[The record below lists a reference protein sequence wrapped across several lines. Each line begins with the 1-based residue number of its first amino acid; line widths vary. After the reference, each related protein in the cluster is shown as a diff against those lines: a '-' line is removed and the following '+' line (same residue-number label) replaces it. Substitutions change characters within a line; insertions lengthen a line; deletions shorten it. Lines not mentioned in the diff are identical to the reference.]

1 MSQKRH
7 EPWNRT
13 FDPKPESI
21 EEAIAMAGLDWEVLT
36 KPAFFMNSA
45 VDVHEQENVDL
56 DEIDG
61 YDLDDLAADF
71 RRVPNWF
78 VNVRSDN
85 LLPLGLVSRRY
96 SPFHNIQA
104 FAWLGQIFGT
114 EMEFVAAGD
123 FMNSRR
129 VWVLMRLPKYIE
141 VADEKIGQYAFIHTS
156 HDGKHSV
163 TASMTPYLVSS
174 HTLMTTEVR
183 RAKNFNAKRT
193 IALRHVGNMDEKVQK
208 QQAEEV
214 LGFSVNYYKQ
224 FIELGNLLAT
234 KKPKSQAVAQEYLET
249 LLPIDEDKM
258 GDRAQENV
266 QTARA
271 QIIKLAQEKAGGMKG
286 LPNWWCFYTAAIEFA
301 DWVRPERKE
310 GGRMQRGIDDPDG
323 FKHTAFEM
331 ALAAANL

>member
-1 MSQKRH
+1 MSQQRNT
-7 EPWNRT
+7 PWNRV
-13 FDPKPESI
+13 FDPQPESI
-21 EEAIAMAGLDWEVLT
+21 EEAITAAGLDWEVLS
-36 KPAFFMNSA
+36 KPAFFVNAA
-45 VDVHEQENVDL
+45 VDTESQETIDL
-56 DEIDG
+56 DQIDG
-61 YDLDDLAADF
+61 YDMDDLLPDV

-96 SPFHNIQA
+96 SPFHNLQA

-114 EMEFVAAGD
+114 EMEFVAGGD

-141 VADEKIGQYAFIHTS
+141 VGGEQVGQYAFIHTS

-174 HTLMTTEVR
+174 HTLMTTEVK
-183 RAKNFNAKRT
+183 RARDYNAKRT
-193 IALRHVGNMDEKVQK
+193 LALRHVGNMDEKIER

-214 LGFSVNYYKQ
+214 LGFSINYYKQ

-234 KKPKSQAVAQEYLET
+234 KTPKTQKAREEYLEA

-258 GDRAQENV
+258 GDRAQANV
-266 QTARA
+266 EISRQ
-271 QIIKLAQEKAGGMKG
+271 QILNLATQKGGG
-286 LPNWWCFYTAAIEFA
+286 DNPNWWCLYTAAVEFA

-323 FKHTAFEM
+323 FKHTAFEG
-331 ALAAANL
+331 ALAAAGL